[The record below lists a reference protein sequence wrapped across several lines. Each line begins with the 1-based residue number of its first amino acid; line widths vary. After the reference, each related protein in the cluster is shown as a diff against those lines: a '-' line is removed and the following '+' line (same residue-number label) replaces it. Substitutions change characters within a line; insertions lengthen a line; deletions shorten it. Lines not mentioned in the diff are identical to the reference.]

1 MARNAPVPE
10 MPATAAQGVALEHGC
25 REAHPCGGPETC
37 LVPLRHSPRV
47 GTSCRWRKREGQG
60 SGLLGRCMNGPAEA
74 FGSAGN
80 RPGGLTVRRLR
91 GFLAGADATEKWT
104 STRAEIPQTP
114 IGATRFGGSCGA
126 PPRAPR
132 QPRRQCSRR
141 GSVIRRR
148 PPRGTF
154 PEWQAGAAAAPAK
167 AAVGRERP
175 PGPWPSSGASWL
187 PRTARPGVPQGRHD
201 LAPREISRF
210 REGAFPG
217 RMAPGVAGAHPGHA
231 RIGFQACGVLG
242 ARPVTGET
250 RTAAGGPG
258 KARPPAGVPLPFT
271 EGHPSP
277 GVLVV

>member
-1 MARNAPVPE
+1 MRRSGNVP
-10 MPATAAQGVALEHGC
+10 G
-25 REAHPCGGPETC
+25 
-37 LVPLRHSPRV
+37 PLRHSPRV
-47 GTSCRWRKREGQG
+47 GTGCRWRKRAGQG

-91 GFLAGADATEKWT
+91 GVLAGADATEKWT

-187 PRTARPGVPQGRHD
+187 PRTARPGVPRGRHD
-201 LAPREISRF
+201 LAPGKS
-210 REGAFPG
+210 AASVK
-217 RMAPGVAGAHPGHA
+217 APSLVAWHPGL
-231 RIGFQACGVLG
+231 QVLTQG
-242 ARPVTGET
+242 TLASGSR
-250 RTAAGGPG
+250 
-258 KARPPAGVPLPFT
+258 PAGSSAH
-271 EGHPSP
+271 GR
-277 GVLVV
+277 